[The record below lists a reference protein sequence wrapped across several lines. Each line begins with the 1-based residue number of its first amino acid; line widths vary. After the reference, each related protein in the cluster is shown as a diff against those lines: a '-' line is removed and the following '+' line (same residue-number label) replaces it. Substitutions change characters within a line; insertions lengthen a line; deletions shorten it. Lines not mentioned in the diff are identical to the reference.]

1 MILPHFYIF
10 WFLNHVTV
18 LPIQNIILNSKVAG
32 NKQQKRGTSVTP
44 TALHLIQAQSP
55 LVFIA
60 QSCGDVCSWHWNPV
74 WSGDPSRLVGE
85 GALQA
90 NTLPILDPS
99 DSRPPRVYRADLFH
113 VSASPAGLEVT
124 SFV

>member
-1 MILPHFYIF
+1 MTI
-10 WFLNHVTV
+10 

-32 NKQQKRGTSVTP
+32 NKQQQQKRGTSVTP

-60 QSCGDVCSWHWNPV
+60 QSCGDVCSWHWNPGPGNPV

-90 NTLPILDPS
+90 DTLPILD
-99 DSRPPRVYRADLFH
+99 RHMFIELTCF
-113 VSASPAGLEVT
+113 T
-124 SFV
+124 SLALLLVLR